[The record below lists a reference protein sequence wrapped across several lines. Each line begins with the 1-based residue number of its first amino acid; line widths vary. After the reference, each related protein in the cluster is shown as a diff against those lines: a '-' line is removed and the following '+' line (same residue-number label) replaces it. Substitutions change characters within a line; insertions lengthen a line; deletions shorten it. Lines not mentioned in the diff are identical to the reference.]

1 MTSACS
7 FPKSVRLLCRT
18 DFLAVQNSRHR
29 VVASRVVFFLLKNEL
44 GRFRVGFTVSRKF
57 GCAVQRNR
65 IRRRLREA
73 IRSAL
78 PLLATFPIDVV
89 VLPRD
94 GVQTAD
100 FGDLQSDIGRLVRHL
115 RERSL

>member
-1 MTSACS
+1 MTSVCS
-7 FPKSVRLLCRT
+7 FPKSVRLLSRT

-29 VVASRVVFFLLKNEL
+29 VVTSRVVLFLLKNEL
-44 GRFRVGFTVSRKF
+44 GHFRVGFTVSRKF

-73 IRSAL
+73 LRRSM
-78 PLLATFPIDVV
+78 PQLAAFPVDVV

-94 GVQTAD
+94 GVQIAEFTELL
-100 FGDLQSDIGRLVRHL
+100 GDIGRLVRHL
-115 RERSL
+115 QERSL